1 MEVESTTLDTRDVE
15 IEGGEISL
23 GVGERLNITWNAN
36 TLTGQLFDKMSTT
49 VNITIVSY
57 LLTLYKYIYLHVGF
71 VDRYYTTLT
80 LINGSHHYL

>member
-1 MEVESTTLDTRDVE
+1 MEVESTNLDSRDVQ
-15 IEGGEISL
+15 IEDGEL

-57 LLTLYKYIYLHVGF
+57 SLNLYKYMYLHVVF

-80 LINGSHHYL
+80 LINGSHQCL